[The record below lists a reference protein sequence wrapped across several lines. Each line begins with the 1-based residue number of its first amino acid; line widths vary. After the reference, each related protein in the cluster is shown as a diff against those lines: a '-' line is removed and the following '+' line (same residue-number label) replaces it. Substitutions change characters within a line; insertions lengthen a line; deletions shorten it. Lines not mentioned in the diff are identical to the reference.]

1 VHVTAAAQPVIGV
14 HAPQT
19 RSALPPQAV
28 VMNWP
33 LGHVVEQ
40 ATQAPFFE

>member
-1 VHVTAAAQPVIGV
+1 VAQPAIGV
-14 HAPQT
+14 HAPHT
-19 RSALPPQAV
+19 RSALAPHAV

-40 ATQAPFFE
+40 ATQAPLLE